1 MDKAFGAP
9 RIARITAVALVAVL
23 GGGGSVGPAET
34 DRCRLPRCNRY
45 SRNSSVIS
53 STAPAIGSGGR
64 HDLGIA
70 QRAKIRTERWAPIG
84 STVAALTRG
93 AWQFVVAVKHRRELR
108 GLIDLDDHLLADIG
122 LTRSDPHAAHSASP
136 WRDPTGG
143 LSGMSS
149 GM

>member
-1 MDKAFGAP
+1 M
-9 RIARITAVALVAVL
+9 T
-23 GGGGSVGPAET
+23 
-34 DRCRLPRCNRY
+34 
-45 SRNSSVIS
+45 SR
-53 STAPAIGSGGR
+53 TAP
-64 HDLGIA
+64 
-70 QRAKIRTERWAPIG
+70 RAKIRTERWAPIG